1 MSERYRT
8 PSTGANMGEE
18 RVKMDSEIEKMNL
31 GGGRAAA
38 GEEEEL

>member
-18 RVKMDSEIEKMNL
+18 RIKMDSEIEKMSL
-31 GGGRAAA
+31 GGSRAVR